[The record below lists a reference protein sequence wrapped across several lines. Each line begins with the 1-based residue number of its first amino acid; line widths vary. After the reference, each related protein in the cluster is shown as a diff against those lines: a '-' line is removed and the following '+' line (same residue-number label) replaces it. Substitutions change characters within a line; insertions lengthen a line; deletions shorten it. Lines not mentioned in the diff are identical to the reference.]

1 MKAIRVK
8 VNFTT
13 GERAGGINPRDKNLR
28 CSPLWQNLEA
38 GVEIRAV
45 LDGDVSRYAALE
57 GVEILDGEAA
67 IDVAVA
73 DLHKVASEDHS
84 VYNQALLAESIRSKK
99 IKIDDIPADLSEAE
113 EAKILFERGA
123 LGIRKATKPTPPK
136 ACDVCT
142 FIPKLGRNPTAS
154 SGVPKRKPSR

>member
-67 IDVAVA
+67 IDAAEGCHNGWSMVVRAGDVIRR
-73 DLHKVASEDHS
+73 AS
-84 VYNQALLAESIRSKK
+84 AETESRRGSSDYRS
-99 IKIDDIPADLSEAE
+99 AA
-113 EAKILFERGA
+113 
-123 LGIRKATKPTPPK
+123 
-136 ACDVCT
+136 
-142 FIPKLGRNPTAS
+142 
-154 SGVPKRKPSR
+154 